1 MGEDRS
7 AAKAEVDAVRLALD
21 LGMTVIDTAEMYGD
35 GGAERI
41 VGEALKDRREDAFLV
56 SKVLPWNASY
66 DGHDQAWHASLN
78 RLGTDHLDLYLLHA
92 RRTSARRHGRCDG
105 RAEDA
110 GRIRAWGVSNFDVDD
125 MEELFSV
132 ADGENCAVN
141 QVLYNLSRRGI
152 EFDLLPWCQ
161 EHKIPVM
168 AYSPIEQ
175 GRILQHP
182 ELIHVAKAYQA
193 TPAQVAL
200 AFLLER
206 ESVIPIPKTS
216 NLRRC
221 RKIARPSISTISDED
236 WARLDAA
243 FRHRPRKVPRRCFRR
258 KGSKRS
264 RSSPCIGKS
273 RSIHRPCISGTL
285 RQPLRK
291 LRNCLFEN
299 CEKKSR
305 TTEGQHGKARKN
317 RSTSGNGQ
325 DLVSRLPRARLRS
338 APQ

>member
-1 MGEDRS
+1 MHDTIPNVILPGGQEIPTLGFGTWMMGETKS
-7 AAKAEVDAVRLALD
+7 EAKAEVDAVRLALD

-66 DGHDQAWHASLN
+66 DGTIKACHASLD
-78 RLGTDHLDLYLLHA
+78 RLGTDHLDLYLLHW
-92 RRTSARRHGRCDG
+92 RGEHPL
-105 RAEDA
+105 EDMVAAMEELKAA
-110 GRIRAWGVSNFDVDD
+110 GRIGAWGVSNFDLDD

-161 EHKIPVM
+161 EHGLPIM

-175 GRILQHP
+175 GRILHHP

-206 ESVIPIPKTS
+206 DEVIPIPKTS
-216 NLRRC
+216 NLRRLQEN
-221 RKIARPSISTISDED
+221 RDAVDLDISDED

-243 FRHRPRKVPRRCFRR
+243 FPP
-258 KGSKRS
+258 
-264 RSSPCIGKS
+264 P
-273 RSIHRPCISGTL
+273 
-285 RQPLRK
+285 
-291 LRNCLFEN
+291 
-299 CEKKSR
+299 
-305 TTEGQHGKARKN
+305 ARKMP
-317 RSTSGNGQ
+317 
-325 DLVSRLPRARLRS
+325 LAML
-338 APQ
+338 

>member
-1 MGEDRS
+1 MHDTIPTVTLPGGQEIPTLGFGTWMMGETRS
-7 AAKAEVDAVRLALD
+7 EAKAEVDAVRLALD

-66 DGHDQAWHASLN
+66 DGTIKACHASLD
-78 RLGTDHLDLYLLHA
+78 RLGTDHLDLYLLHW
-92 RRTSARRHGRCDG
+92 RGEHPL
-105 RAEDA
+105 EDTVAAMEELKAA
-110 GRIRAWGVSNFDVDD
+110 GRIGAWGVSNFDLDD

-132 ADGENCAVN
+132 ADGVNCTVN

-161 EHKIPVM
+161 EHGIPIM

-175 GRILQHP
+175 GRILHHP
-182 ELIHVAKAYQA
+182 ELIHIAKAYQA

-206 ESVIPIPKTS
+206 DGVIPIPKTS
-216 NLRRC
+216 NLRRLQEN
-221 RKIARPSISTISDED
+221 RDAVDLDISDED

-243 FRHRPRKVPRRCFRR
+243 FPPPSRKM
-258 KGSKRS
+258 
-264 RSSPCIGKS
+264 
-273 RSIHRPCISGTL
+273 
-285 RQPLRK
+285 PLAM
-291 LRNCLFEN
+291 L
-299 CEKKSR
+299 
-305 TTEGQHGKARKN
+305 
-317 RSTSGNGQ
+317 
-325 DLVSRLPRARLRS
+325 
-338 APQ
+338 

>member
-1 MGEDRS
+1 MHDTIPTVTLPGGAEVPSLGFGTWMMGETKS
-7 AAKAEVDAVRLALD
+7 EAKAEVDAVRLALD

-35 GGAERI
+35 GGTERI

-66 DGHDQAWHASLN
+66 DGTIKACHASLD
-78 RLGTDHLDLYLLHA
+78 RLGSDHLDLYLLHW
-92 RRTSARRHGRCDG
+92 RGEHPL
-105 RAEDA
+105 EDTVAAMEELKAA
-110 GRIRAWGVSNFDVDD
+110 GRIRAWGVSNFDIDD

-132 ADGENCAVN
+132 ADGGNCAVN

-161 EHKIPVM
+161 EHQIPVM

-182 ELIHVAKAYQA
+182 ELIHIAKAYQA

-216 NLRRC
+216 NMRRLQEN
-221 RKIARPSISTISDED
+221 REAVDLDISDED

-243 FRHRPRKVPRRCFRR
+243 FPPPSRKVA
-258 KGSKRS
+258 
-264 RSSPCIGKS
+264 
-273 RSIHRPCISGTL
+273 L
-285 RQPLRK
+285 AML
-291 LRNCLFEN
+291 
-299 CEKKSR
+299 
-305 TTEGQHGKARKN
+305 
-317 RSTSGNGQ
+317 
-325 DLVSRLPRARLRS
+325 
-338 APQ
+338 